1 MVVVQQVDF
10 VPGTY
15 VRPHR
20 HPHTFELL
28 LPLRGRFVVL
38 NFDDRGTVT
47 HRAILG

>member
-1 MVVVQQVDF
+1 MRQKAASSLTLQQC
-10 VPGTY
+10 PGTY

-47 HRAILG
+47 H